1 MLFVNIFP
9 ARWKYLKDNKHENY
23 FIVSIVGHKEWL
35 SSPQIQRLLEIQDC
49 SWRAVEIVISET
61 PWNRLTVNDVLF
73 SLKGFSS
80 CRLTVDVNSI
90 ATSYCKVKEYAECF
104 VSCDQ
109 GTLVNGCDFY
119 FCGIN
124 PNDRLKFF
132 WKLVCWLFLGKTA
145 GAKHW
150 CISEMP

>member
-109 GTLVNGCDFY
+109 GALVNGCDFHL
-119 FCGIN
+119 CGMNRI
-124 PNDRLKFF
+124 DRLKLF
-132 WKLVCWLFLGKTA
+132 WKQARLLTISPLAETA
-145 GAKHW
+145 HAKHW
-150 CISEMP
+150 

>member
-23 FIVSIVGHKEWL
+23 FIYKVSEYSRTHKEWL

-49 SWRAVEIVISET
+49 SWRAVETVISET
-61 PWNRLTVNDVLF
+61 PWNRFTVNDVLF

-109 GTLVNGCDFY
+109 GALVNGCDFY

-124 PNDRLKFF
+124 PIDRLKLF
-132 WKLVCWLFLGKTA
+132 WKLVC
-145 GAKHW
+145 
-150 CISEMP
+150 